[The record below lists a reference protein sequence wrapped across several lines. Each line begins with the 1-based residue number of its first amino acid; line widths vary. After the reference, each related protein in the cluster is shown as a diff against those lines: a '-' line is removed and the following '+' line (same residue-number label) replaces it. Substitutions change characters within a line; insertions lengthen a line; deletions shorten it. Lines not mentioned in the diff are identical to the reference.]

1 MDWSHETMAKFINM
15 AQEPLS
21 LYSKVIFI
29 YFLLL
34 LLVLVGVV
42 LFNCV
47 LNAVSGAVQNIPQFL
62 LDY

>member
-1 MDWSHETMAKFINM
+1 M

-21 LYSKVIFI
+21 LCSKVTFI
-29 YFLLL
+29 YSFLL
-34 LLVLVGVV
+34 LLVLAGVV

-47 LNAVSGAVQNIPQFL
+47 LNAVSGAVQNIPQFQ